1 MFTRQGRIMLEWR
14 ETQVSEGAAMDSA
27 VSTDPAQL
35 EGQRPGLVYAMVPPN
50 RTFLPIYLELTETG
64 AWLATN
70 PHILVHGIG
79 ETAEEAAA
87 EFIEM
92 ALDQYEV
99 FRDDPASLLPDML
112 EELAYLAAHFA
123 HSGESQ

>member
-1 MFTRQGRIMLEWR
+1 
-14 ETQVSEGAAMDSA
+14 MDSA

-92 ALDQYEV
+92 ALDHFEDYTADRE
-99 FRDDPASLLPDML
+99 RLSPSML
-112 EELAYLAAHFA
+112 EELDYLTHIFVAPEAV
-123 HSGESQ
+123 